1 MRVQAWNQQ
10 LPLAR
15 LSCFRLN
22 DDKATPGGAVKVW
35 LNCIFSCQCT
45 GKEPDP
51 PISPFTGLFS
61 YGIIEYRNHME
72 KEDPYA
78 DY

>member
-22 DDKATPGGAVKVW
+22 DDKATPGGAVKV
-35 LNCIFSCQCT
+35 NAHGAFSANLDRPVRGCR
-45 GKEPDP
+45 
-51 PISPFTGLFS
+51 LFRKLEAVPVS
-61 YGIIEYRNHME
+61 RL
-72 KEDPYA
+72 
-78 DY
+78 